1 MTYLGNAKS
10 VQALTVYEVWRD
22 RFLRERLR
30 PAVGIA
36 IFFAFT
42 ITVYFLGERFF
53 ARQEFKSVYLYTS
66 AAVELGLL
74 TCFVLQKT
82 SFGQRYPGL
91 LFLGSSWSLTVVVQL
106 GLAVAQAGELP
117 IFTWSLAFL
126 IQATLM
132 PVRWRLHLIS
142 QLGVLCCHVG
152 INLAL
157 NLSFAKYTPFK
168 LTGLY
173 LYLFWFCLICDLS
186 VYWYECLQRKEFS
199 TRRELESAYQQL
211 EAAEAKYRSIF
222 ENADEGIFQSTPDG
236 RYITANPALARI
248 YGCDS
253 PEEVTAKFTDIERQL
268 YVDPARRNEFLRA
281 IEESGTVSDFES
293 QIYRSDG
300 SIVWISEKARAVRDR
315 SGSVLY
321 YEGLIED
328 ITQRKQAQESLR
340 LFIHALS
347 HDLRNPV
354 AGMLM
359 VLKNWQSKT
368 GDSIAIPR
376 SVLDR
381 MIQGSEQQLRLI
393 NSLLEV
399 HAGELRGLVL
409 HCDAVSLR
417 AIVEAAATDLEPL
430 INDSKATFKNLVSD
444 DLPAVNADKTQ
455 LWRVFS
461 NLIANALKHNLPGL
475 NLTVSAKVIEAE
487 EFIRNHSKAKED
499 IDKLPIINTSATHF
513 GYAQHQ
519 LSTSSQISITNP
531 QSPISNSPSSMIRCT
546 VEDDGVGILPEQC
559 EHLFDLYVR
568 GDRSRHSV
576 GLGLGLYLCRQIIGA
591 HGGEI
596 GVISSAGAGA
606 SFWFTLPLADNSR

>member
-1 MTYLGNAKS
+1 MSYLGNAKS

-22 RFLRERLR
+22 RFLRDRLR

-42 ITVYFLGERFF
+42 ITVYFLGKTFSDP
-53 ARQEFKSVYLYTS
+53 QEFKIVYLYTS
-66 AAVELGLL
+66 AAVQLGLL

-91 LFLGSSWSLTVVVQL
+91 LFLGFSWSLTVVVQV
-106 GLAVAQAGELP
+106 GLALAQAGELP
-117 IFTWSLAFL
+117 IFTWTLAFL
-126 IQATLM
+126 TQATLM

-142 QLGVLCCHVG
+142 QLGVLCCH
-152 INLAL
+152 LSL
-157 NLSFAKYTPFK
+157 NLVLNLNFAKYTAFK
-168 LTGLY
+168 LTGFY

-186 VYWYECLQRKEFS
+186 VYWYECLQRTEFS
-199 TRRELESAYQQL
+199 TRRELQSAYQQL
-211 EAAEAKYRSIF
+211 EVAEAKYRSIF
-222 ENADEGIFQSTPDG
+222 ENAGEGIFQSTPDG

-268 YVDPARRNEFLRA
+268 YVDPVRRNEFLRS

-359 VLKNWQSKT
+359 VLKNWQRKT

-376 SVLDR
+376 SVLER

-409 HCDAVSLR
+409 HCDRVDLR
-417 AIVEAAATDLEPL
+417 AVVEAAAADLEPL
-430 INDSKATFKNLVSD
+430 MNEGKATFKNLIPD
-444 DLPAVNADKTQ
+444 DLPAVNADNTQ
-455 LWRVFS
+455 LRRVFS

-475 NLTVSAKVIEAE
+475 NLTVSAQVI
-487 EFIRNHSKAKED
+487 KAGKLMVNQKKGKQY
-499 IDKLPIINTSATHF
+499 IDKLPITH
-513 GYAQHQ
+513 AQ
-519 LSTSSQISITNP
+519 SPITNP
-531 QSPISNSPSSMIRCT
+531 QLSIPNSSSSMIYCT
-546 VEDDGVGILPEQC
+546 VEDDGAGILPEQC

-568 GDRSRHSV
+568 GYQSRHSV

-596 GVISSAGAGA
+596 GVISSPGAGA
-606 SFWFTLPLADNSR
+606 TFWFTLPLAENSR

>member
-1 MTYLGNAKS
+1 MNSLGKAKS

-22 RFLRERLR
+22 RFLRDRLR

-53 ARQEFKSVYLYTS
+53 AREEFESVYLYTS

-91 LFLGSSWSLTVVVQL
+91 LFLGFSWSLTVIVQL
-106 GLAVAQAGELP
+106 GLAVAQAGDVP

-152 INLAL
+152 INLVL

-168 LTGLY
+168 LTGFY

-211 EAAEAKYRSIF
+211 EVAEAKYRSIF
-222 ENADEGIFQSTPDG
+222 ENAGEGIFQSTPDG

-268 YVDPARRNEFLRA
+268 YVEPARRNEFLRA

-293 QIYRSDG
+293 KIYRCDG
-300 SIVWISEKARAVRDR
+300 SIVWISEKARAVRDS
-315 SGSVLY
+315 SGAVLY

-340 LFIHALS
+340 MFIHALS

-359 VLKNWQSKT
+359 VLKNWQTKT

-376 SVLDR
+376 SILER

-409 HCDAVSLR
+409 HCESVDLR
-417 AIVEAAATDLEPL
+417 AVVEAAATDLEPL
-430 INDSKATFKNLVSD
+430 MNEGKATFKNLVPD
-444 DLPAVNADKTQ
+444 DLPAVKADKTQ
-455 LWRVFS
+455 LWRVLS
-461 NLIANALKHNLPGL
+461 NLIANALKHNRPGL
-475 NLTVSAKVIEAE
+475 NLTVSAQVI
-487 EFIRNHSKAKED
+487 KADKLSINQSTAKQD
-499 IDKLPIINTSATHF
+499 IDKLP
-513 GYAQHQ
+513 
-519 LSTSSQISITNP
+519 LTNP
-531 QSPISNSPSSMIRCT
+531 QSPITNFPSPIPNSPSSMIYCT

-591 HGGEI
+591 HGGQI
-596 GVISSAGAGA
+596 GVISTPGAGA
-606 SFWFTLPLADNSR
+606 SFWFTLPLAENFR

>member
-1 MTYLGNAKS
+1 MSYLGNAKS

-22 RFLRERLR
+22 RFLRDRLR

-42 ITVYFLGERFF
+42 ITVYFMGKTFSDP
-53 ARQEFKSVYLYTS
+53 QEFKIVYLYTS
-66 AAVELGLL
+66 AAVQLGLL

-91 LFLGSSWSLTVVVQL
+91 LFLGFSWSLTVVVQV
-106 GLAVAQAGELP
+106 GLALAQAGELP
-117 IFTWSLAFL
+117 IFTWTLAFL
-126 IQATLM
+126 TQATLM

-152 INLAL
+152 L
-157 NLSFAKYTPFK
+157 NLVLNLNFAKYTAFK
-168 LTGLY
+168 LTGFY

-186 VYWYECLQRKEFS
+186 VYWYECLQRTEFS
-199 TRRELESAYQQL
+199 TRRELQSAYQQL
-211 EAAEAKYRSIF
+211 EVAEAKYRSIF
-222 ENADEGIFQSTPDG
+222 ENAGEGIFQSTPDG
-236 RYITANPALARI
+236 HYITANPALARI

-253 PEEVTAKFTDIERQL
+253 PEEVTAKFTDIDRQL
-268 YVDPARRNEFLRA
+268 YVDPVRRNEFLRS

-359 VLKNWQSKT
+359 VLKNWQRKT

-376 SVLDR
+376 SVLER

-409 HCDAVSLR
+409 HCDRVDLR
-417 AIVEAAATDLEPL
+417 AVVEAAAADLEPL
-430 INDSKATFKNLVSD
+430 MNEAKATFKNLIPD
-444 DLPAVNADKTQ
+444 DLPAVNADNTQ
-455 LWRVFS
+455 LRRVFS

-475 NLTVSAKVIEAE
+475 NLTVSAQVI
-487 EFIRNHSKAKED
+487 KAGKLIINQKKGKQD
-499 IDKLPIINTSATHF
+499 IDKLPITHP
-513 GYAQHQ
+513 Q
-519 LSTSSQISITNP
+519 SRITNP
-531 QSPISNSPSSMIRCT
+531 QLSIPNSSSSMIYCT
-546 VEDDGVGILPEQC
+546 VEDDGAGILPEQC

-568 GDRSRHSV
+568 GYQSRHSV

-596 GVISSAGAGA
+596 GVISSPGAGA
-606 SFWFTLPLADNSR
+606 SFWFTLPLAENFR

>member
-1 MTYLGNAKS
+1 MSYLGNAKS

-42 ITVYFLGERFF
+42 LTVYFVGQALFD
-53 ARQEFKSVYLYTS
+53 RQELKSVYLYTS

-91 LFLGSSWSLTVVVQL
+91 LFLGFSWSLTLVVQL
-106 GLAVAQAGELP
+106 GLAVAQAGEVP
-117 IFTWSLAFL
+117 IFTWTLAFL

-152 INLAL
+152 INLVL
-157 NLSFAKYTPFK
+157 NLTFAKYTPFK

-186 VYWYECLQRKEFS
+186 VYWYESLQRTEFN
-199 TRRELESAYQQL
+199 TKRELESAYQQL
-211 EAAEAKYRSIF
+211 EEAEAKYRSIF
-222 ENADEGIFQSTPDG
+222 ENAGEGIFQSTPDG

-253 PEEVTAKFTDIERQL
+253 PEEVTAKFTDIQQQL
-268 YVDPARRNEFLRA
+268 YVDPVRRKEFLRS

-300 SIVWISEKARAVRDR
+300 SIVWISEKARAVRHS
-315 SGSVLY
+315 SGAVLY

-328 ITQRKQAQESLR
+328 ITQRKQTQESLR

-359 VLKNWQSKT
+359 VLKNWQTKT
-368 GDSIAIPR
+368 GESIAIPR
-376 SVLDR
+376 SVLER

-393 NSLLEV
+393 DSLLEV
-399 HAGELRGLVL
+399 HAGEVRGLVL
-409 HCDAVSLR
+409 HCDRIELKAV
-417 AIVEAAATDLEPL
+417 VAAVATDLEPL
-430 INDSKATFKNLVSD
+430 MNESKATFKNLIPD
-444 DLPAVNADKTQ
+444 DLPAVNADTTQ

-475 NLTVSAKVIEAE
+475 NLTVSAKVISLKKTL
-487 EFIRNHSKAKED
+487 INQIKLKQD
-499 IDKLPIINTSATHF
+499 ID
-513 GYAQHQ
+513 
-519 LSTSSQISITNP
+519 
-531 QSPISNSPSSMIRCT
+531 QSPIPNSQFPIPNSQFPITDSPNMICCT
-546 VEDDGVGILPEQC
+546 VEDDGAGILPEQC

-568 GDRSRHSV
+568 GYQSRHSV
-576 GLGLGLYLCRQIIGA
+576 GLGLGLYLCRQIIAA

-596 GVISSAGAGA
+596 GVISSPGAGA
-606 SFWFTLPLADNSR
+606 IFWFTLPLAENCR

>member
-1 MTYLGNAKS
+1 MSYLGNAKS

-22 RFLRERLR
+22 RFLRDRLR

-42 ITVYFLGERFF
+42 ITVYFLSQTFSDP
-53 ARQEFKSVYLYTS
+53 QEFKIVYLYTS
-66 AAVELGLL
+66 AAVQLGLL

-91 LFLGSSWSLTVVVQL
+91 LFLGFSWSLTVVVQV
-106 GLAVAQAGELP
+106 GLALAQAGELP
-117 IFTWSLAFL
+117 IFTWTLAFL
-126 IQATLM
+126 TQATLM

-152 INLAL
+152 L
-157 NLSFAKYTPFK
+157 NLVLNLNFAKYTAFK
-168 LTGLY
+168 LTGFY

-186 VYWYECLQRKEFS
+186 VYWYECLQRTEFS
-199 TRRELESAYQQL
+199 TRRELQSAYQQL
-211 EAAEAKYRSIF
+211 EVAEAKYRGIF
-222 ENADEGIFQSTPDG
+222 ENAGEGIFQSTPDG

-268 YVDPARRNEFLRA
+268 YVDPVRRNEFLRS

-359 VLKNWQSKT
+359 VLKNWQRKT

-376 SVLDR
+376 SVLER

-409 HCDAVSLR
+409 HCDRVDLR
-417 AIVEAAATDLEPL
+417 AVVEAAAADLEPL
-430 INDSKATFKNLVSD
+430 MNEAKATFKNLIPD
-444 DLPAVNADKTQ
+444 DLPAVNADHTQ
-455 LWRVFS
+455 LRRVFS

-475 NLTVSAKVIEAE
+475 NLTVSAQVI
-487 EFIRNHSKAKED
+487 KAGKLLINQKAGKLY
-499 IDKLPIINTSATHF
+499 IDKLPINHPQSP
-513 GYAQHQ
+513 
-519 LSTSSQISITNP
+519 ITNP
-531 QSPISNSPSSMIRCT
+531 QLSIPNSSSSMIYCT
-546 VEDDGVGILPEQC
+546 VEDDGAGILPEQC

-568 GDRSRHSV
+568 GYQSRHSV

-596 GVISSAGAGA
+596 GVISSPGAGA
-606 SFWFTLPLADNSR
+606 SFWFTLPLAENSR

>member
-1 MTYLGNAKS
+1 MSYLGNKKS
-10 VQALTVYEVWRD
+10 VEELTVYEVWRD
-22 RFLRERLR
+22 RFLRDRLR

-36 IFFAFT
+36 IFFGFS
-42 ITVYFLGERFF
+42 IIIYLIGEALF
-53 ARQEFKSVYLYTS
+53 APREFKIIYLYTS
-66 AAVELGLL
+66 AVVELSLL
-74 TCFVLQKT
+74 ICFVLQKT
-82 SFGQRYPGL
+82 AIGQRYPGW
-91 LFLGSSWSLTVVVQL
+91 LFLGFSWSLTVLVQL
-106 GLAVAQAGELP
+106 GLAVAKIGDLP
-117 IFTWSLAFL
+117 ILTWSLAFL
-126 IQATLM
+126 TQATLI

-142 QLGVLCCHVG
+142 QLGVLFCHVG
-152 INLAL
+152 INLVL
-157 NLSFAKYTPFK
+157 NLSLARYSAFRLSGF
-168 LTGLY
+168 Y

-186 VYWYECLQRKEFS
+186 VYWYECLQRTEFS
-199 TRRELESAYQQL
+199 TKRELASAYQQL
-211 EAAEAKYRSIF
+211 EVAEAKYRSIF
-222 ENADEGIFQSTPDG
+222 ENAGEGIFQSTPDG

-268 YVDPARRNEFLRA
+268 YVDPVRRNEFLRS

-293 QIYRSDG
+293 QIYRCDG
-300 SIVWISEKARAVRDR
+300 SIVWISEKARAVRHS
-315 SGSVLY
+315 SGAVLY
-321 YEGLIED
+321 YEGSVED

-359 VLKNWQSKT
+359 VLKNWQTKT

-376 SVLDR
+376 PVLER

-393 NSLLEV
+393 NSLLDV
-399 HAGELRGLVL
+399 HAGEVRGLVL
-409 HCDAVSLR
+409 HCDRIDLKALV
-417 AIVEAAATDLEPL
+417 ATVATDLEPL
-430 INDSKATFKNLVSD
+430 MNDAKAIFSNLIPD
-444 DLPAVNADKTQ
+444 NLPAVNADTTQ

-475 NLTVSAKVIEAE
+475 NLRVSAKVIDVEKV
-487 EFIRNHSKAKED
+487 FINPSKLKQD
-499 IDKLPIINTSATHF
+499 IDKSPIPN
-513 GYAQHQ
+513 
-519 LSTSSQISITNP
+519 SQFPIPNP
-531 QSPISNSPSSMIRCT
+531 QFPIPHSPNMICCT

-596 GVISSAGAGA
+596 GVISSPGAGA
-606 SFWFTLPLADNSR
+606 IFWFTLPLAENCR

>member
-1 MTYLGNAKS
+1 MSYLGNAKS

-22 RFLRERLR
+22 RFLRDRLR

-42 ITVYFLGERFF
+42 ITVYFLGQTFSDP
-53 ARQEFKSVYLYTS
+53 QKFKIVYLYTS
-66 AAVELGLL
+66 AAVQLGLL

-91 LFLGSSWSLTVVVQL
+91 LFLGFSWSLTVVVQV
-106 GLAVAQAGELP
+106 GLALAQAGELP
-117 IFTWSLAFL
+117 IFTWTLAFL
-126 IQATLM
+126 TQATLM

-152 INLAL
+152 LNLVL
-157 NLSFAKYTPFK
+157 NLSFAKYTAFK
-168 LTGLY
+168 LTGFY

-186 VYWYECLQRKEFS
+186 VYWYECLQRTEFS
-199 TRRELESAYQQL
+199 TRRELQSAYQQL
-211 EAAEAKYRSIF
+211 EVAEAKYRSIF
-222 ENADEGIFQSTPDG
+222 ENAGEGIFQSTPDG

-268 YVDPARRNEFLRA
+268 YVDPVRRNEFLRS

-359 VLKNWQSKT
+359 VLKNWQTKT

-376 SVLDR
+376 SVLER

-409 HCDAVSLR
+409 HCDRVDLR
-417 AIVEAAATDLEPL
+417 AVLEAAAADLEPL
-430 INDSKATFKNLVSD
+430 MNEAKATFKNLIPD
-444 DLPAVNADKTQ
+444 DLPAVNADNTQ
-455 LWRVFS
+455 LRRVFS

-475 NLTVSAKVIEAE
+475 NLTVSAQVLKGGKLI
-487 EFIRNHSKAKED
+487 INQKEGKQD
-499 IDKLPIINTSATHF
+499 IDKLPITHP
-513 GYAQHQ
+513 Q
-519 LSTSSQISITNP
+519 SPITNP
-531 QSPISNSPSSMIRCT
+531 QLSIPNSSSSMIYCT
-546 VEDDGVGILPEQC
+546 VEDDGAGILPEQC

-568 GDRSRHSV
+568 GYQSRHSV

-591 HGGEI
+591 YGGEI
-596 GVISSAGAGA
+596 GVISSPGAGA
-606 SFWFTLPLADNSR
+606 TFWFTLPLAENFR

>member
-1 MTYLGNAKS
+1 MNYLGNAKS

-91 LFLGSSWSLTVVVQL
+91 LFLAFSWSLTVIVQL

-117 IFTWSLAFL
+117 IFTWILAFL

-152 INLAL
+152 INLVL
-157 NLSFAKYTPFK
+157 NLSLAKYTPFK

-173 LYLFWFCLICDLS
+173 LYLFWICLICDLS

-211 EAAEAKYRSIF
+211 EEAEAKYRSIF
-222 ENADEGIFQSTPDG
+222 ENAGEGIFQSTPDG

-268 YVDPARRNEFLRA
+268 YVDPARRNEFLRS

-293 QIYRSDG
+293 KIYRSDG
-300 SIVWISEKARAVRDR
+300 SIVWISEKARAVRDS
-315 SGSVLY
+315 SGAVLY

-359 VLKNWQSKT
+359 LLKNWQTKT

-399 HAGELRGLVL
+399 HAGELRGFVL
-409 HCDAVSLR
+409 HCDAVNLR

-430 INDSKATFKNLVSD
+430 MNEGKATFKNLVPD

-475 NLTVSAKVIEAE
+475 NLTVSAQVIKAGKL
-487 EFIRNHSKAKED
+487 IINHTTAKQD
-499 IDKLPIINTSATHF
+499 IDKLPITNPPSP
-513 GYAQHQ
+513 
-519 LSTSSQISITNP
+519 ITNP
-531 QSPISNSPSSMIRCT
+531 QSPIPNPGSRMIYCT
-546 VEDDGVGILPEQC
+546 VEDDGAGILPEQC

-568 GDRSRHSV
+568 GNQSRHSV

-591 HGGEI
+591 HGGKI
-596 GVISSAGAGA
+596 GVISTPGAGA
-606 SFWFTLPLADNSR
+606 SFWFTLPVAENSR

>member
-1 MTYLGNAKS
+1 MNYLGNAKS

-22 RFLRERLR
+22 RFLRDRLR

-42 ITVYFLGERFF
+42 ITVYFLGEAFF
-53 ARQEFKSVYLYTS
+53 IRQEFKSVYLYTS

-74 TCFVLQKT
+74 SCFVLQKT

-91 LFLGSSWSLTVVVQL
+91 LFLGFSWSLTVVIQI

-152 INLAL
+152 INLVL
-157 NLSFAKYTPFK
+157 NLSFAKYTAFK
-168 LTGLY
+168 LTGFY

-211 EAAEAKYRSIF
+211 EVAEAKYRSIF
-222 ENADEGIFQSTPDG
+222 ENAGEGIFQSTPDG

-253 PEEVTAKFTDIERQL
+253 PEEVTAKFTDIDRQL
-268 YVDPARRNEFLRA
+268 YVDPARRNEFLRS

-293 QIYRSDG
+293 KIYRSDG
-300 SIVWISEKARAVRDR
+300 SIVWISEKARAVRDS
-315 SGSVLY
+315 SGSLLY

-359 VLKNWQSKT
+359 VLKNWQTKT
-368 GDSIAIPR
+368 GDAIAIPR
-376 SVLDR
+376 SILER

-409 HCDAVSLR
+409 HCEVVDLR
-417 AIVEAAATDLEPL
+417 ALLEAAATDLEPL
-430 INDSKATFKNLVSD
+430 MNEGKATFKNLVPD
-444 DLPAVNADKTQ
+444 DLPAVKADKTQ
-455 LWRVFS
+455 LWRVLS

-475 NLTVSAKVIEAE
+475 NLTVSAKVI
-487 EFIRNHSKAKED
+487 KAGKLIINQSTAKQD
-499 IDKLPIINTSATHF
+499 IDKLP
-513 GYAQHQ
+513 
-519 LSTSSQISITNP
+519 ITNP
-531 QSPISNSPSSMIRCT
+531 QSPIPNPGSRMIYCT
-546 VEDDGVGILPEQC
+546 VEDDGAGILPEQC

-591 HGGEI
+591 HGGQI
-596 GVISSAGAGA
+596 GVISTPGAGA
-606 SFWFTLPLADNSR
+606 SFWFTLPLAENSR

>member
-1 MTYLGNAKS
+1 MSYLGNQKS
-10 VQALTVYEVWRD
+10 VQELTDYEVWRD
-22 RFLRERLR
+22 RFLRDRLR

-36 IFFAFT
+36 IFFAFS
-42 ITVYFLGERFF
+42 IIVYLLGEAVF
-53 ARQEFKSVYLYTS
+53 APREFKIIYLYTS

-82 SFGQRYPGL
+82 AIGKRYPGW
-91 LFLGSSWSLTVVVQL
+91 LFLGFSWSLTVLVQL
-106 GLAVAQAGELP
+106 GLAVAKVGDLP
-117 IFTWSLAFL
+117 ILTWSLAFL
-126 IQATLM
+126 TQATLM

-142 QLGVLCCHVG
+142 QLGVLFCHVG
-152 INLAL
+152 INLVL
-157 NLSFAKYTPFK
+157 NLSFARYTAFR
-168 LTGLY
+168 LSGFY

-186 VYWYECLQRKEFS
+186 VYWYECLQRTEFN
-199 TRRELESAYQQL
+199 TKRELESAYQQL
-211 EAAEAKYRSIF
+211 EVAEAKYRSIF
-222 ENADEGIFQSTPDG
+222 ENAGEGIFQSTPDG

-253 PEEVTAKFTDIERQL
+253 PEEVTAKFTDIEQQL
-268 YVDPARRNEFLRA
+268 YVDPVRRNEFLRS

-300 SIVWISEKARAVRDR
+300 SIVWISEKARAVRHS
-315 SGSVLY
+315 SGAVLY
-321 YEGLIED
+321 YEGSIED

-359 VLKNWQSKT
+359 VLKNWQTKT
-368 GDSIAIPR
+368 GESIAIPR
-376 SVLDR
+376 SVLQR

-399 HAGELRGLVL
+399 HAGEVRGLVL
-409 HCDAVSLR
+409 HCDRVDLKAV
-417 AIVEAAATDLEPL
+417 VEAVATDLEPL
-430 INDSKATFKNLVSD
+430 MNEAQATFKNLIPD
-444 DLPAVNADKTQ
+444 DLPAVNADNTQ

-461 NLIANALKHNLPGL
+461 NLIANALKHNIPGL
-475 NLTVSAKVIEAE
+475 NLTVSAKVINVEKV
-487 EFIRNHSKAKED
+487 FINPSKLKQD
-499 IDKLPIINTSATHF
+499 IDKSPIPNS
-513 GYAQHQ
+513 
-519 LSTSSQISITNP
+519 
-531 QSPISNSPSSMIRCT
+531 QSPIPNSPSMICCT
-546 VEDDGVGILPEQC
+546 VEDDGAGILPEQC

-568 GDRSRHSV
+568 GYQSRHSV

-596 GVISSAGAGA
+596 GVISSPGAGA
-606 SFWFTLPLADNSR
+606 IFWFTLPLAEHCG

>member
-1 MTYLGNAKS
+1 MSYLGKTKS

-22 RFLRERLR
+22 RFLRDRLR

-42 ITVYFLGERFF
+42 ITVYFLGKRFLTH
-53 ARQEFKSVYLYTS
+53 QEFKSVYLYTS

-91 LFLGSSWSLTVVVQL
+91 LFLGFSWSLTVVVQL

-152 INLAL
+152 INLVL

-222 ENADEGIFQSTPDG
+222 ENAGEGIFQSTPDG

-253 PEEVTAKFTDIERQL
+253 PEEVTAKFTDIDRQL
-268 YVDPARRNEFLRA
+268 YVDPARRNEFLRS

-293 QIYRSDG
+293 KIYRSDG

-359 VLKNWQSKT
+359 VLKNWQRKT
-368 GDSIAIPR
+368 GDSITIPR
-376 SVLDR
+376 SVLER

-409 HCDAVSLR
+409 HCDRVDLR
-417 AIVEAAATDLEPL
+417 AVVEAAAADLEPL
-430 INDSKATFKNLVSD
+430 MNEAKATFKNLTPD
-444 DLPAVNADKTQ
+444 DLPAVNADHTQ
-455 LWRVFS
+455 LRRVFS

-475 NLTVSAKVIEAE
+475 NLTVSAHVI
-487 EFIRNHSKAKED
+487 KAGKLIINQKKGKQY
-499 IDKLPIINTSATHF
+499 IDKLPITH
-513 GYAQHQ
+513 
-519 LSTSSQISITNP
+519 P
-531 QSPISNSPSSMIRCT
+531 QSPITNSQLSIPNSSSSMIYCT

-568 GDRSRHSV
+568 GDQSRHSV

-596 GVISSAGAGA
+596 GVISSPGAGA
-606 SFWFTLPLADNSR
+606 SFWFTLPLAENSR

>member
-1 MTYLGNAKS
+1 MSYLGNAKS

-22 RFLRERLR
+22 RFLRDRLR

-42 ITVYFLGERFF
+42 ITVYFLGKTFSDP
-53 ARQEFKSVYLYTS
+53 QEFKIVYLYTS
-66 AAVELGLL
+66 AAVQLGLL

-91 LFLGSSWSLTVVVQL
+91 LFLGFSWSLTVVVQV
-106 GLAVAQAGELP
+106 GLALAQAGELP

-126 IQATLM
+126 TQATLM

-142 QLGVLCCHVG
+142 QLGVLCCH
-152 INLAL
+152 LSL
-157 NLSFAKYTPFK
+157 NLVLNLNFAKYTAFK
-168 LTGLY
+168 LTGFY

-186 VYWYECLQRKEFS
+186 VYWYECLQRTEFS
-199 TRRELESAYQQL
+199 TKRELQSAYQQL
-211 EAAEAKYRSIF
+211 EVAEAKYRSIF
-222 ENADEGIFQSTPDG
+222 ENAGEGIFQSTPDG

-268 YVDPARRNEFLRA
+268 YVDPVRRNEFLRS

-359 VLKNWQSKT
+359 VLKNWQRKT

-376 SVLDR
+376 SVLER

-409 HCDAVSLR
+409 HCDRLELR
-417 AIVEAAATDLEPL
+417 AVVEAAAADLEPL
-430 INDSKATFKNLVSD
+430 MNEAKATFKNLLPD
-444 DLPAVNADKTQ
+444 DLPAVNADNTQ
-455 LWRVFS
+455 LRRVFS
-461 NLIANALKHNLPGL
+461 NLIANALKHNMPGL
-475 NLTVSAKVIEAE
+475 NITVSAQVIKGGKL
-487 EFIRNHSKAKED
+487 IINQKKGKQD
-499 IDKLPIINTSATHF
+499 IDKLPITHP
-513 GYAQHQ
+513 Q
-519 LSTSSQISITNP
+519 SPITNP
-531 QSPISNSPSSMIRCT
+531 QLSIPNSSSSMIYCT
-546 VEDDGVGILPEQC
+546 VEDDGAGILPEQC

-568 GDRSRHSV
+568 GYQSRHSV

-596 GVISSAGAGA
+596 GVISSPGAGA
-606 SFWFTLPLADNSR
+606 TFWFTLPLAENSR

>member
-22 RFLRERLR
+22 RFLRDRLR

-53 ARQEFKSVYLYTS
+53 ARQEFESVYLYTS

-91 LFLGSSWSLTVVVQL
+91 LFLGFSWSLTVVVQL
-106 GLAVAQAGELP
+106 GLAVAQAGEVP
-117 IFTWSLAFL
+117 IFTWTLAFL

-142 QLGVLCCHVG
+142 QLGVLFCHVG
-152 INLAL
+152 INLVL

-211 EAAEAKYRSIF
+211 EVAEAKYRSIF

-293 QIYRSDG
+293 KIYRSDG
-300 SIVWISEKARAVRDR
+300 SIVWISEKARAVRD
-315 SGSVLY
+315 STGSLLY

-359 VLKNWQSKT
+359 VLKNWQTKS

-399 HAGELRGLVL
+399 HAGELRGFVL
-409 HCDAVSLR
+409 HCDRVDLR

-430 INDSKATFKNLVSD
+430 MNEGQASFKNLVPH
-444 DLPAVNADKTQ
+444 DLPAVNADYTQ

-461 NLIANALKHNLPGL
+461 NLITNALKHNLPGL
-475 NLTVSAKVIEAE
+475 NLTVSAKVIHAE
-487 EFIRNHSKAKED
+487 KSSFNQNAAKHKSEHLR
-499 IDKLPIINTSATHF
+499 IPPEQFPIPH
-513 GYAQHQ
+513 
-519 LSTSSQISITNP
+519 
-531 QSPISNSPSSMIRCT
+531 SPSSMIRCT

>member
-1 MTYLGNAKS
+1 MSYLGNAKS

-22 RFLRERLR
+22 RFLRDRLR
-30 PAVGIA
+30 PAVAIA

-53 ARQEFKSVYLYTS
+53 AHQEFKSVYLYTS

-82 SFGQRYPGL
+82 SIGHRYPGL
-91 LFLGSSWSLTVVVQL
+91 LFLGFSWSLTVVVQL

-152 INLAL
+152 INLVL
-157 NLSFAKYTPFK
+157 NLSFAKYTAFK
-168 LTGLY
+168 LTGFY

-211 EAAEAKYRSIF
+211 EVAEAKYRSIV
-222 ENADEGIFQSTPDG
+222 ENAGEGIFQSTPDG

-300 SIVWISEKARAVRDR
+300 SIVWISEKARAVRDS
-315 SGSVLY
+315 SGSLLY

-359 VLKNWQSKT
+359 VLKNWQAKT

-376 SVLDR
+376 SILER

-409 HCDAVSLR
+409 HCERVDLR

-430 INDSKATFKNLVSD
+430 MNEGKATFKNLVPD
-444 DLPAVNADKTQ
+444 DLPAVNADNTQ

-475 NLTVSAKVIEAE
+475 NLTVSAKVINAKKL
-487 EFIRNHSKAKED
+487 IINHSEAKQDME
-499 IDKLPIINTSATHF
+499 KLPI
-513 GYAQHQ
+513 
-519 LSTSSQISITNP
+519 TNY
-531 QSPISNSPSSMIRCT
+531 QFPIANSPSSMIYCT

-568 GDRSRHSV
+568 GDRARHSV

-596 GVISSAGAGA
+596 GVISAPGAGA
-606 SFWFTLPLADNSR
+606 IFWFTLPLAENCR

>member
-1 MTYLGNAKS
+1 MSYLGNAKS

-22 RFLRERLR
+22 RFLRDRLR

-42 ITVYFLGERFF
+42 ITVYFLGQTFSDP
-53 ARQEFKSVYLYTS
+53 QEFKIVYLYTS
-66 AAVELGLL
+66 AAVQLGLL

-91 LFLGSSWSLTVVVQL
+91 LFLGFSWSLTVVVQV
-106 GLAVAQAGELP
+106 GLALAQAGELP

-126 IQATLM
+126 TQATLM

-152 INLAL
+152 L
-157 NLSFAKYTPFK
+157 NLVLNLNFAKYTAFK
-168 LTGLY
+168 LTGFY

-186 VYWYECLQRKEFS
+186 VYWYECLQRTEFS
-199 TRRELESAYQQL
+199 TRRELQSAYQQL
-211 EAAEAKYRSIF
+211 EVAEAKYRSIF
-222 ENADEGIFQSTPDG
+222 ENAGEGIFQSTPDG

-268 YVDPARRNEFLRA
+268 YVDPVRRNEFLRS

-359 VLKNWQSKT
+359 VLKNWQRKT

-376 SVLDR
+376 SVLER

-409 HCDAVSLR
+409 HCDRVDLR
-417 AIVEAAATDLEPL
+417 AVVEAAAADLEPL
-430 INDSKATFKNLVSD
+430 MNEAKATFKNLIPD
-444 DLPAVNADKTQ
+444 DLPAVNADNTQ
-455 LWRVFS
+455 LRRVFS

-475 NLTVSAKVIEAE
+475 NLTVSAQVI
-487 EFIRNHSKAKED
+487 KAGKLIINQKKGKQD
-499 IDKLPIINTSATHF
+499 IDKLPITH
-513 GYAQHQ
+513 AQ
-519 LSTSSQISITNP
+519 SPITNP
-531 QSPISNSPSSMIRCT
+531 QLSIPNSSSSMIYCT
-546 VEDDGVGILPEQC
+546 VEDDGAGILPEQC

-568 GDRSRHSV
+568 GYQSRHSV

-596 GVISSAGAGA
+596 GVISSPGAGA
-606 SFWFTLPLADNSR
+606 SFWFTLPLAENSR

>member
-1 MTYLGNAKS
+1 MSYLGNAKS
-10 VQALTVYEVWRD
+10 VQGLTVYEVWRD
-22 RFLRERLR
+22 RFLRDRLR

-53 ARQEFKSVYLYTS
+53 VAQEFKSVYLYTS

-91 LFLGSSWSLTVVVQL
+91 LFLGFSWSLTVVVQL

-168 LTGLY
+168 LTGFY

-211 EAAEAKYRSIF
+211 EVAEAKYRSIF
-222 ENADEGIFQSTPDG
+222 ENAGEGIFQSTPDG

-268 YVDPARRNEFLRA
+268 YVDPHRRNEFLRS

-293 QIYRSDG
+293 KIYRSDG
-300 SIVWISEKARAVRDR
+300 SIVWISEKARAVRDS
-315 SGSVLY
+315 SGAVLY

-359 VLKNWQSKT
+359 VLKNWQTKP

-376 SVLDR
+376 SFLER

-409 HCDAVSLR
+409 HCDAVDLR
-417 AIVEAAATDLEPL
+417 AVVEAAATDLEPL
-430 INDSKATFKNLVSD
+430 MNEGKATFKNLVPD
-444 DLPAVNADKTQ
+444 NLPAVNADKTQ

-461 NLIANALKHNLPGL
+461 NLFANALKHNLPGL
-475 NLTVSAKVIEAE
+475 NLTVSAQVI
-487 EFIRNHSKAKED
+487 KAGKLIINQSTAKQD
-499 IDKLPIINTSATHF
+499 IHKLP
-513 GYAQHQ
+513 
-519 LSTSSQISITNP
+519 ITNP
-531 QSPISNSPSSMIRCT
+531 QSPITNPQSPIPNPGSRMIYCT
-546 VEDDGVGILPEQC
+546 VEDDGAGILPEQC
-559 EHLFDLYVR
+559 EHLFDLYLR
-568 GDRSRHSV
+568 GDKSRHSV

-591 HGGEI
+591 HGGQI
-596 GVISSAGAGA
+596 GVISTPGAGA
-606 SFWFTLPLADNSR
+606 SFWFTLPLAENFR

>member
-1 MTYLGNAKS
+1 
-10 VQALTVYEVWRD
+10 
-22 RFLRERLR
+22 
-30 PAVGIA
+30 
-36 IFFAFT
+36 
-42 ITVYFLGERFF
+42 
-53 ARQEFKSVYLYTS
+53 
-66 AAVELGLL
+66 
-74 TCFVLQKT
+74 
-82 SFGQRYPGL
+82 
-91 LFLGSSWSLTVVVQL
+91 
-106 GLAVAQAGELP
+106 
-117 IFTWSLAFL
+117 
-126 IQATLM
+126 
-132 PVRWRLHLIS
+132 
-142 QLGVLCCHVG
+142 
-152 INLAL
+152 
-157 NLSFAKYTPFK
+157 
-168 LTGLY
+168 
-173 LYLFWFCLICDLS
+173 LS
-186 VYWYECLQRKEFS
+186 VYWYECLQRTEFS
-199 TRRELESAYQQL
+199 TRRELQSAYQQL
-211 EAAEAKYRSIF
+211 EVAEAKYRSIF
-222 ENADEGIFQSTPDG
+222 ENAGEGIFQSTPDG

-268 YVDPARRNEFLRA
+268 YVDPVRRNEFLRS
-281 IEESGTVSDFES
+281 IEKSGTVSDFES

-359 VLKNWQSKT
+359 VLKNWQRKT
-368 GDSIAIPR
+368 GDSIVIPR
-376 SVLDR
+376 SVLER

-409 HCDAVSLR
+409 HCDAVNLR

-430 INDSKATFKNLVSD
+430 MKESKATFKNLVSD
-444 DLPAVNADKTQ
+444 DLPAVKADKTQ

-475 NLTVSAKVIEAE
+475 NLTVSAKVIKAE
-487 EFIRNHSKAKED
+487 KFIINHSKAKED
-499 IDKLPIINTSATHF
+499 IDKFPILNS
-513 GYAQHQ
+513 
-519 LSTSSQISITNP
+519 

-568 GDRSRHSV
+568 GDRDRHSL
-576 GLGLGLYLCRQIIGA
+576 GLGLGLYLCRQIITA

-596 GVISSAGAGA
+596 GVTSNPGAGA
-606 SFWFTLPLADNSR
+606 IFWFTLPVA

>member
-1 MTYLGNAKS
+1 MTGLALRTLQSVMNYPGHEKS

-22 RFLRERLR
+22 RFLRDRLR
-30 PAVGIA
+30 PAVRIA

-42 ITVYFLGERFF
+42 IIVYLLGEAIF
-53 ARQEFKSVYLYTS
+53 APREFKIVYLYTS

-74 TCFVLQKT
+74 TCLVLQKT
-82 SFGQRYPGL
+82 AIGKRYPGL
-91 LFLGSSWSLTVVVQL
+91 LFLGFSWSLTVIVQL
-106 GLAVAQAGELP
+106 GLAAAQVGQLP
-117 IFTWSLAFL
+117 IFIWSLAFL
-126 IQATLM
+126 TQATLM

-142 QLGVLCCHVG
+142 QLGVLFCHIG
-152 INLAL
+152 INLVL
-157 NLSFAKYTPFK
+157 NLSFAKYTAFR
-168 LTGLY
+168 LSGFY

-186 VYWYECLQRKEFS
+186 VYWYECLQRTEFS

-211 EAAEAKYRSIF
+211 EVAEAKYRSIF
-222 ENADEGIFQSTPDG
+222 ENAGEGIFQSTPDG

-268 YVDPARRNEFLRA
+268 YVDPDRRNEFLRS

-293 QIYRSDG
+293 KIYRSDG
-300 SIVWISEKARAVRDR
+300 SIVWISEKARAVRDS
-315 SGSVLY
+315 SGSLLY
-321 YEGLIED
+321 YEGLVED
-328 ITQRKQAQESLR
+328 ITQRKQAQESQR

-359 VLKNWQSKT
+359 VLKNWQTKT

-381 MIQGSEQQLRLI
+381 MIQGSDQQLRLI
-393 NSLLEV
+393 NSLLEI
-399 HAGELRGLVL
+399 HAGELGGLVL
-409 HCDAVSLR
+409 HCDRVDLR
-417 AIVEAAATDLEPL
+417 ALVEATATDLEPL
-430 INDSKATFKNLVSD
+430 MNEAQATFTNLVPD
-444 DLPAVNADKTQ
+444 NLPAVNADTTH

-475 NLTVSAKVIEAE
+475 NLTVSAQIITAEKIKINQSQTKQDIE
-487 EFIRNHSKAKED
+487 
-499 IDKLPIINTSATHF
+499 KLPIKNYQF
-513 GYAQHQ
+513 P
-519 LSTSSQISITNP
+519 ITNS
-531 QSPISNSPSSMIRCT
+531 QNSMIYCT

-568 GDRSRHSV
+568 GYQSRHSV

-596 GVISSAGAGA
+596 GVISSPGAGA
-606 SFWFTLPLADNSR
+606 IFWFTLPLVENGS

>member
-1 MTYLGNAKS
+1 MSYLGNAKS

-22 RFLRERLR
+22 RFLRDRLR

-91 LFLGSSWSLTVVVQL
+91 LFLGFSWSLTVVVQV

-117 IFTWSLAFL
+117 IFTWILAFL

-152 INLAL
+152 INLVL

-173 LYLFWFCLICDLS
+173 LYLFWICLICDLS

-211 EAAEAKYRSIF
+211 EVAEAKYRSIF
-222 ENADEGIFQSTPDG
+222 ENAGEGIFQSTPDG

-268 YVDPARRNEFLRA
+268 YVDPSRRNEFLRS

-293 QIYRSDG
+293 KIYRCDG
-300 SIVWISEKARAVRDR
+300 SIVWISEKARAVRD
-315 SGSVLY
+315 STGSLLY

-359 VLKNWQSKT
+359 VLKNWQTKP

-376 SVLDR
+376 SILER

-409 HCDAVSLR
+409 HCESVNLR
-417 AIVEAAATDLEPL
+417 AVVEAAATDLEPL
-430 INDSKATFKNLVSD
+430 MNEGKATFKNLVPD

-461 NLIANALKHNLPGL
+461 NLIANALKHNLPEL
-475 NLTVSAKVIEAE
+475 NLTVSAQVI
-487 EFIRNHSKAKED
+487 KAGKLIINQRTAKQN
-499 IDKLPIINTSATHF
+499 IDKLPIANPQSP
-513 GYAQHQ
+513 
-519 LSTSSQISITNP
+519 ITNP
-531 QSPISNSPSSMIRCT
+531 QSPIPNPGSRMIYCT
-546 VEDDGVGILPEQC
+546 VEDDGAGILPEQC

-568 GDRSRHSV
+568 GDQSRHSV

-591 HGGEI
+591 HGGQI
-596 GVISSAGAGA
+596 GVISTPGAGA
-606 SFWFTLPLADNSR
+606 SFWFTLPLAENFR

>member
-1 MTYLGNAKS
+1 MSYLGNAKS

-22 RFLRERLR
+22 RFLRDRLR

-42 ITVYFLGERFF
+42 ITVYFLGKTFSDP
-53 ARQEFKSVYLYTS
+53 QEFKIVYLYTS
-66 AAVELGLL
+66 AAVQLGLL

-91 LFLGSSWSLTVVVQL
+91 LFLGFSWSLTVVVQV
-106 GLAVAQAGELP
+106 GLALAQAGELP
-117 IFTWSLAFL
+117 IFTWTLAFL
-126 IQATLM
+126 TQATLM

-152 INLAL
+152 L
-157 NLSFAKYTPFK
+157 NLVLNLNFAKYTAFK
-168 LTGLY
+168 LTGFY

-186 VYWYECLQRKEFS
+186 VYWYECLQRTEFS
-199 TRRELESAYQQL
+199 TRRELQSAYQQL
-211 EAAEAKYRSIF
+211 EVAEAKYRSIF
-222 ENADEGIFQSTPDG
+222 ENAGEGIFQSTPDG

-268 YVDPARRNEFLRA
+268 YVDPVRRNEFLRS
-281 IEESGTVSDFES
+281 IEESGTVSDFEF

-359 VLKNWQSKT
+359 VLKNWQRKT

-376 SVLDR
+376 SVLER

-409 HCDAVSLR
+409 HCERVDLR
-417 AIVEAAATDLEPL
+417 AVVEAAAADLEPL
-430 INDSKATFKNLVSD
+430 MNEAKATFKNLIPD
-444 DLPAVNADKTQ
+444 NLPAVNADNTQ
-455 LWRVFS
+455 LRRVFS

-475 NLTVSAKVIEAE
+475 NLTVSAQLIEAGKL
-487 EFIRNHSKAKED
+487 IINQKKRKQD
-499 IDKLPIINTSATHF
+499 IDKLPITPPQSP
-513 GYAQHQ
+513 
-519 LSTSSQISITNP
+519 ITNP
-531 QSPISNSPSSMIRCT
+531 QLSIPNSSSSMIYCT
-546 VEDDGVGILPEQC
+546 VEDDGAGILPEQC

-568 GDRSRHSV
+568 GYQSRHSV

-596 GVISSAGAGA
+596 GVISSPGAGA
-606 SFWFTLPLADNSR
+606 SFWFTLPLAENSR

>member
-1 MTYLGNAKS
+1 MTILLLAMNYLGNAKS
-10 VQALTVYEVWRD
+10 VQGLTVYEVWRD
-22 RFLRERLR
+22 RFLRDRLR

-42 ITVYFLGERFF
+42 ITVYFLGEAFF
-53 ARQEFKSVYLYTS
+53 IRQEFKSVYLYTS

-91 LFLGSSWSLTVVVQL
+91 LFLGFSWSLTVVIQI

-152 INLAL
+152 INLVL
-157 NLSFAKYTPFK
+157 NLSFAKYTAFK
-168 LTGLY
+168 LTGFY

-186 VYWYECLQRKEFS
+186 VYWYESLQRKEFS

-211 EAAEAKYRSIF
+211 EVAEAKYRSIF
-222 ENADEGIFQSTPDG
+222 ENAGEGIFQSTPDG

-268 YVDPARRNEFLRA
+268 YVDPARRNEFLRS
-281 IEESGTVSDFES
+281 IEESGTVSDLES
-293 QIYRSDG
+293 KIYRSDG
-300 SIVWISEKARAVRDR
+300 TIVWISEKARAVRDS
-315 SGSVLY
+315 SGAVLY

-359 VLKNWQSKT
+359 VLKNWQTKP

-376 SVLDR
+376 SILER

-409 HCDAVSLR
+409 HCERVDLR

-430 INDSKATFKNLVSD
+430 MNEGKATFKNLVPD

-475 NLTVSAKVIEAE
+475 NLTVSAQVI
-487 EFIRNHSKAKED
+487 KAGKLIINQSTAKQN
-499 IDKLPIINTSATHF
+499 IDKLPIANPQSP
-513 GYAQHQ
+513 
-519 LSTSSQISITNP
+519 ITNP
-531 QSPISNSPSSMIRCT
+531 QSPIPNPGSRMIYCT
-546 VEDDGVGILPEQC
+546 VEDDGAGILPEQC

-568 GDRSRHSV
+568 GDQSRHSV

-591 HGGEI
+591 HGGQI
-596 GVISSAGAGA
+596 GVISTPGAGA
-606 SFWFTLPLADNSR
+606 SFWFTLPLAENFR

>member
-1 MTYLGNAKS
+1 MSYLGNAKS
-10 VQALTVYEVWRD
+10 VQALTIYEVWRD
-22 RFLRERLR
+22 RFLRDRLR
-30 PAVGIA
+30 PAVAIA

-42 ITVYFLGERFF
+42 ITVYFLGEAFF

-74 TCFVLQKT
+74 TCFVLQTT
-82 SFGQRYPGL
+82 SFGKRYPGL
-91 LFLGSSWSLTVVVQL
+91 LFLGFSWSLTVVVQL
-106 GLAVAQAGELP
+106 GLAVAQAGDLP

-152 INLAL
+152 INLVL
-157 NLSFAKYTPFK
+157 NLSFAKYTAFK
-168 LTGLY
+168 LTGFY

-211 EAAEAKYRSIF
+211 EEAEAKYRSIF
-222 ENADEGIFQSTPDG
+222 ENAGEGIFQSTPDG

-268 YVDPARRNEFLRA
+268 YVDPARRNEFLRS

-359 VLKNWQSKT
+359 VLKNLQRKT

-376 SVLDR
+376 SVLER

-399 HAGELRGLVL
+399 HAGELRGFVL
-409 HCDAVSLR
+409 HCDRVDLR
-417 AIVEAAATDLEPL
+417 AVVEAAAADLEPL
-430 INDSKATFKNLVSD
+430 INEAQATFKNLVPD
-444 DLPAVNADKTQ
+444 GLPAVNADNTQ
-455 LWRVFS
+455 LRRVFS

-475 NLTVSAKVIEAE
+475 NLTVSAQVIKTGKLILNHQEAKQNLE
-487 EFIRNHSKAKED
+487 
-499 IDKLPIINTSATHF
+499 KLPI
-513 GYAQHQ
+513 
-519 LSTSSQISITNP
+519 TNY
-531 QSPISNSPSSMIRCT
+531 QSPITNFHSPIPNSPSSMIYCT

-568 GDRSRHSV
+568 GYQSRHSV

-596 GVISSAGAGA
+596 GVISSPGAGA
-606 SFWFTLPLADNSR
+606 TFWFTLPLAENSR

>member
-22 RFLRERLR
+22 RFLRDRLR

-53 ARQEFKSVYLYTS
+53 ARQEFESVYLYTS

-91 LFLGSSWSLTVVVQL
+91 LFLGFSWSLTVIVQL

-126 IQATLM
+126 IQATVM

-142 QLGVLCCHVG
+142 QLGVLFCHVG
-152 INLAL
+152 INLVL

-222 ENADEGIFQSTPDG
+222 ENAGEGIFQSTPDG

-268 YVDPARRNEFLRA
+268 YVDPARRNEFLRS

-293 QIYRSDG
+293 KIYRSDG
-300 SIVWISEKARAVRDR
+300 SIVWISEKARAVRDS
-315 SGSVLY
+315 SGAVLY

-359 VLKNWQSKT
+359 VLKNWQTKT

-409 HCDAVSLR
+409 HCESVNLR

-430 INDSKATFKNLVSD
+430 MNEGKATFKNLVPD

-455 LWRVFS
+455 LWRVLS
-461 NLIANALKHNLPGL
+461 NLIANALKHNFPGL
-475 NLTVSAKVIEAE
+475 NLTVSAQVIKAE
-487 EFIRNHSKAKED
+487 KLTINQRRAKQD
-499 IDKLPIINTSATHF
+499 IDKLP
-513 GYAQHQ
+513 
-519 LSTSSQISITNP
+519 ITNP
-531 QSPISNSPSSMIRCT
+531 QSPITNPQSPIPNPGSRMIYCT
-546 VEDDGVGILPEQC
+546 VEDDGAGILPEQC
-559 EHLFDLYVR
+559 EHLFDLYAR

-576 GLGLGLYLCRQIIGA
+576 GLGLGLYLCRQIINA
-591 HGGEI
+591 HGGQI
-596 GVISSAGAGA
+596 GVISTPGAGA
-606 SFWFTLPLADNSR
+606 SFWFTLPLAENLR

>member
-1 MTYLGNAKS
+1 MSYLGNAKS

-22 RFLRERLR
+22 RFLRDRLR

-42 ITVYFLGERFF
+42 ITVYFLGQTFSDP
-53 ARQEFKSVYLYTS
+53 QKFKIVYLYTS
-66 AAVELGLL
+66 AAVQLGLL

-91 LFLGSSWSLTVVVQL
+91 LFLGFSWSLTVVVQV
-106 GLAVAQAGELP
+106 GLALAQAGELP

-126 IQATLM
+126 TQATLM

-152 INLAL
+152 L
-157 NLSFAKYTPFK
+157 NLVLNLNFAKYTAFK
-168 LTGLY
+168 LTGFY

-186 VYWYECLQRKEFS
+186 VYWYECLQRTEFS
-199 TRRELESAYQQL
+199 TRRELQSAYQQL
-211 EAAEAKYRSIF
+211 EVAEAKYRGIF
-222 ENADEGIFQSTPDG
+222 ENAGEGIFQSTPDG

-268 YVDPARRNEFLRA
+268 YVDPVRRNEFLRS

-359 VLKNWQSKT
+359 VLKNWQRKT

-376 SVLDR
+376 SVLER

-409 HCDAVSLR
+409 HCDRVDLR
-417 AIVEAAATDLEPL
+417 AVVEAAAADLEPL
-430 INDSKATFKNLVSD
+430 MNEAKATFKNLIPE
-444 DLPAVNADKTQ
+444 DLPAVNADNTQ
-455 LWRVFS
+455 LRRVFS

-475 NLTVSAKVIEAE
+475 NLTVSAQVIEAGKLS
-487 EFIRNHSKAKED
+487 INPKKGKQD
-499 IDKLPIINTSATHF
+499 IDQLPITH
-513 GYAQHQ
+513 AHSPITTPQ
-519 LSTSSQISITNP
+519 LSIPNSS
-531 QSPISNSPSSMIRCT
+531 SSMIYCT
-546 VEDDGVGILPEQC
+546 VEDDGAGILPEQC

-568 GDRSRHSV
+568 GYQSRHSV

-596 GVISSAGAGA
+596 GVISSPGAGA
-606 SFWFTLPLADNSR
+606 SFWFTLPLAENSR

>member
-1 MTYLGNAKS
+1 MNYLGNAKS
-10 VQALTVYEVWRD
+10 VQVLTAYEVWRN
-22 RFLRERLR
+22 RFLQDRLR

-36 IFFAFT
+36 IFFALT
-42 ITVYFLGERFF
+42 ITVYFMGEAFF
-53 ARQEFKSVYLYTS
+53 VRQEFKSVYLYTS
-66 AAVELGLL
+66 AAVEMGLL

-91 LFLGSSWSLTVVVQL
+91 LFLGFSWSLTVIIQL
-106 GLAVAQAGELP
+106 GLAVAGAGELP
-117 IFTWSLAFL
+117 IFTWTLAFL

-142 QLGVLCCHVG
+142 QLGVLCCHIG
-152 INLAL
+152 INLVL
-157 NLSFAKYTPFK
+157 NLSFAKYSAFR
-168 LTGLY
+168 LTGFY

-199 TRRELESAYQQL
+199 TRRKLESAYQQL
-211 EAAEAKYRSIF
+211 EVAEVKYRSIF
-222 ENADEGIFQSTPDG
+222 ENAGEGIFQSTPDG

-248 YGCDS
+248 YGCNS
-253 PEEVTAKFTDIERQL
+253 PEEVTAKFTDIDRQL
-268 YVDPARRNEFLRA
+268 YVDPDRRNEFLRS

-293 QIYRSDG
+293 KIYRCDG
-300 SIVWISEKARAVRDR
+300 SIVWISEKVRAVRD
-315 SGSVLY
+315 STGSVLY
-321 YEGLIED
+321 HEGLIED
-328 ITQRKQAQESLR
+328 ITQRKQAQESQR

-359 VLKNWQSKT
+359 VLKNWQTKT

-393 NSLLEV
+393 NSLLEI
-399 HAGELRGLVL
+399 HAGELGGLFL
-409 HCDAVSLR
+409 HCERVDLR
-417 AIVEAAATDLEPL
+417 AVVEAAAADLEPL
-430 INDSKATFKNLVSD
+430 MNEAQATFKNLVPD
-444 DLPAVNADKTQ
+444 DFPAVNADATQ

-461 NLIANALKHNLPGL
+461 NLISNALKHNMPGL
-475 NLTVSAKVIEAE
+475 NLTVSAQIITAKQIKINQSKTKENIE
-487 EFIRNHSKAKED
+487 
-499 IDKLPIINTSATHF
+499 KLPITN
-513 GYAQHQ
+513 YQ
-519 LSTSSQISITNP
+519 LAITNS
-531 QSPISNSPSSMIRCT
+531 QNSMIYCT

-568 GDRSRHSV
+568 GYQSRHSV

-596 GVISSAGAGA
+596 GVISSPGAGA
-606 SFWFTLPLADNSR
+606 IFWFTLPLADNGS

>member
-1 MTYLGNAKS
+1 MNYPGNAKS
-10 VQALTVYEVWRD
+10 VEASTVYEVWRD
-22 RFLRERLR
+22 RFLRDRLR

-42 ITVYFLGERFF
+42 IIVYLLGEAIF
-53 ARQEFKSVYLYTS
+53 APREFKIIYLYTS

-82 SFGQRYPGL
+82 AIGKRYPGL
-91 LFLGSSWSLTVVVQL
+91 LFLGFSWSLTVLVQI
-106 GLAVAQAGELP
+106 GLAAAKVGDLP
-117 IFTWSLAFL
+117 ILTWSLAFL
-126 IQATLM
+126 TQATLM

-152 INLAL
+152 INLVL
-157 NLSFAKYTPFK
+157 NLSLARYTAFR
-168 LTGLY
+168 LSGFY

-186 VYWYECLQRKEFS
+186 VYWYESLQRTEFS
-199 TRRELESAYQQL
+199 TKRELESAYQQL
-211 EAAEAKYRSIF
+211 EVAEAKYRSIF
-222 ENADEGIFQSTPDG
+222 ENAGEGIFQSTPDG

-268 YVDPARRNEFLRA
+268 YVDPDRRNEFLRSIA
-281 IEESGTVSDFES
+281 GSNTVSDFES

-300 SIVWISEKARAVRDR
+300 SIVWISEKARAVRDS

-340 LFIHALS
+340 VFIHALS

-359 VLKNWQSKT
+359 VLKNWQTKT
-368 GDSIAIPR
+368 GDSIAISR
-376 SVLDR
+376 SILER

-409 HCDAVSLR
+409 HCDRVDLR
-417 AIVEAAATDLEPL
+417 ALVEATATDLEPL
-430 INDSKATFKNLVSD
+430 INEAQATFTNLVPD
-444 DLPAVNADKTQ
+444 NLPAVNADTTH

-475 NLTVSAKVIEAE
+475 NLTVSAQVINAEKLIINQKEA
-487 EFIRNHSKAKED
+487 KQD
-499 IDKLPIINTSATHF
+499 IEKLPITTLRLRSGQDYRLPIPNS
-513 GYAQHQ
+513 
-519 LSTSSQISITNP
+519 
-531 QSPISNSPSSMIRCT
+531 QSPITNFPSSMIYCT

-596 GVISSAGAGA
+596 GVISSPGAGA
-606 SFWFTLPLADNSR
+606 IFWFTLPLAENSR

>member
-1 MTYLGNAKS
+1 MNYLGNAKS

-91 LFLGSSWSLTVVVQL
+91 LFLGFSWSLTVVVQL

-117 IFTWSLAFL
+117 IFTWILAFL

-152 INLAL
+152 INLVL

-173 LYLFWFCLICDLS
+173 LYLFWICLICDLS

-315 SGSVLY
+315 TGSVLY

-359 VLKNWQSKT
+359 VLKNWQTKT

-409 HCDAVSLR
+409 HCDAVNLR

-430 INDSKATFKNLVSD
+430 MNDSKATFKNLVPD

-487 EFIRNHSKAKED
+487 EFIINHSKAKED
-499 IDKLPIINTSATHF
+499 IDKLPIINTSATHL

-519 LSTSSQISITNP
+519 LSTSSQLPITNR

>member
-1 MTYLGNAKS
+1 MPHALFVPHVSEKGYMFYPGHEKS
-10 VQALTVYEVWRD
+10 AQALTVYEVWRD
-22 RFLRERLR
+22 RFLRDRLS
-30 PAVGIA
+30 PAVRIA

-42 ITVYFLGERFF
+42 IIVYLLGEAIF
-53 ARQEFKSVYLYTS
+53 APREFKIVYLYTS
-66 AAVELGLL
+66 AAVQLGLL
-74 TCFVLQKT
+74 TCLVLQKT
-82 SFGQRYPGL
+82 SIGQRYPGL
-91 LFLGSSWSLTVVVQL
+91 LFLGFSWSLTVVVQL
-106 GLAVAQAGELP
+106 GLAAAKIGDLP
-117 IFTWSLAFL
+117 LLTWSLAFL
-126 IQATLM
+126 TQATLM

-142 QLGVLCCHVG
+142 QLGVLFCHVG
-152 INLAL
+152 INLIL
-157 NLSFAKYTPFK
+157 NLSFAKYTTFR
-168 LTGLY
+168 LSGFY

-211 EAAEAKYRSIF
+211 EVAEAKYRSIF
-222 ENADEGIFQSTPDG
+222 ENAGEGIFQSTPEG

-268 YVDPARRNEFLRA
+268 YVDPARRNQFLRS
-281 IEESGTVSDFES
+281 IEESNTVSDFES

-300 SIVWISEKARAVRDR
+300 SIVWISEKARVVRDS

-328 ITQRKQAQESLR
+328 ITQRKQAQESQR

-359 VLKNWQSKT
+359 VLKNWQTKT
-368 GDSIAIPR
+368 GNSIAIPR
-376 SVLDR
+376 SVLER

-399 HAGELRGLVL
+399 HAGELRGLVI
-409 HCDAVSLR
+409 HCNAVDLR
-417 AIVEAAATDLEPL
+417 ALVKAAAADLEPL
-430 INDSKATFKNLVSD
+430 INDAQATFTNLVPD
-444 DLPAVNADKTQ
+444 NLPAVNADYTQ

-461 NLIANALKHNLPGL
+461 NLISNALKHNLPGL
-475 NLTVSAKVIEAE
+475 KLKISAQLISPEENTINLISTKQT
-487 EFIRNHSKAKED
+487 RG
-499 IDKLPIINTSATHF
+499 KLPTTN
-513 GYAQHQ
+513 
-519 LSTSSQISITNP
+519 SQF
-531 QSPISNSPSSMIRCT
+531 PIPNYPNSMIYCS

-568 GDRSRHSV
+568 GNQSRHSV

-591 HGGEI
+591 HGGQI
-596 GVISSAGAGA
+596 GVISSHGTGAI
-606 SFWFTLPLADNSR
+606 FWFTLPLAENSR

>member
-1 MTYLGNAKS
+1 MSYLGNAKS

-22 RFLRERLR
+22 RFLRDRLR

-42 ITVYFLGERFF
+42 ITVYFLGQTFSDP
-53 ARQEFKSVYLYTS
+53 QKFKIVYLYTS
-66 AAVELGLL
+66 AAVQLGLL

-91 LFLGSSWSLTVVVQL
+91 LFLGFSWSLTVVVQV
-106 GLAVAQAGELP
+106 GLALAQAGELP

-126 IQATLM
+126 TQATLM

-152 INLAL
+152 LNLVL
-157 NLSFAKYTPFK
+157 NLSFAKYTAFK
-168 LTGLY
+168 LTGFY

-186 VYWYECLQRKEFS
+186 VYWYECLQRTEFS
-199 TRRELESAYQQL
+199 TRRELQSAYQQL
-211 EAAEAKYRSIF
+211 EVAEAKYRSIF
-222 ENADEGIFQSTPDG
+222 ENAGEGIFQSTPDG

-268 YVDPARRNEFLRA
+268 YVDPVRRNEFLRS
-281 IEESGTVSDFES
+281 IEESGTVSDFEF

-359 VLKNWQSKT
+359 VLKNWQRKT

-376 SVLDR
+376 SVLER

-409 HCDAVSLR
+409 HCDRVDLR
-417 AIVEAAATDLEPL
+417 AVVEAAAADLEPL
-430 INDSKATFKNLVSD
+430 MNEAKATFKNLIPD
-444 DLPAVNADKTQ
+444 NLPAVNADNTQ
-455 LWRVFS
+455 LRRVFS

-475 NLTVSAKVIEAE
+475 NLTVSAQLIKGGKLLV
-487 EFIRNHSKAKED
+487 NQKKGKQY
-499 IDKLPIINTSATHF
+499 IDKLPITH
-513 GYAQHQ
+513 AQ
-519 LSTSSQISITNP
+519 SPITNP
-531 QSPISNSPSSMIRCT
+531 QLSIPNPSSSMIYCT
-546 VEDDGVGILPEQC
+546 VEDDGAGILPEQC

-568 GDRSRHSV
+568 GYQSRHSV

-596 GVISSAGAGA
+596 GVISSPGAGA
-606 SFWFTLPLADNSR
+606 SFWFTLPVAENSR

>member
-1 MTYLGNAKS
+1 MNYLGNAKS

-91 LFLGSSWSLTVVVQL
+91 LFLAFSWSLTVVVQL

-117 IFTWSLAFL
+117 IFTWILAFL
-126 IQATLM
+126 IQATLI

-152 INLAL
+152 INLVL

-173 LYLFWFCLICDLS
+173 LYLFWICLICDLS

-211 EAAEAKYRSIF
+211 EVAEAKYRSIF
-222 ENADEGIFQSTPDG
+222 ENAGEGIFQSTPDG

-293 QIYRSDG
+293 KIYRSDG
-300 SIVWISEKARAVRDR
+300 SIVWISEKARAVRDS
-315 SGSVLY
+315 SGAVLY

-359 VLKNWQSKT
+359 VLKNWQTKP

-376 SVLDR
+376 SVLER

-409 HCDAVSLR
+409 HFDAVDLR
-417 AIVEAAATDLEPL
+417 AVVEAAATDLEPL
-430 INDSKATFKNLVSD
+430 MNEGKATFKNLVPD
-444 DLPAVNADKTQ
+444 NLPAVKADKTQ
-455 LWRVFS
+455 LWRVLS

-475 NLTVSAKVIEAE
+475 NLTVSAQVI
-487 EFIRNHSKAKED
+487 KADKLIINQSTAKQD
-499 IDKLPIINTSATHF
+499 TDKLP
-513 GYAQHQ
+513 
-519 LSTSSQISITNP
+519 LTNP
-531 QSPISNSPSSMIRCT
+531 QSPIPNSPSSMIYCT

-591 HGGEI
+591 HGGQI
-596 GVISSAGAGA
+596 GVISTPGAGA
-606 SFWFTLPLADNSR
+606 SFWFTLPLAENLR

>member
-1 MTYLGNAKS
+1 MNYLGHAKS
-10 VQALTVYEVWRD
+10 VQGLTVYEVWRD
-22 RFLRERLR
+22 RFLRDRLR
-30 PAVGIA
+30 PAIGIA

-42 ITVYFLGERFF
+42 ITVYFLGKRFF
-53 ARQEFKSVYLYTS
+53 AHQEFKSVYLYTS
-66 AAVELGLL
+66 ATVELGLL

-91 LFLGSSWSLTVVVQL
+91 LFLGFSWSLTVVVQL

-152 INLAL
+152 INLVL

-211 EAAEAKYRSIF
+211 EVAEAKYRSIF
-222 ENADEGIFQSTPDG
+222 ENAGEGIFQSTPDG

-268 YVDPARRNEFLRA
+268 YVDPVRRNEFLRS

-293 QIYRSDG
+293 KIYRSDG

-359 VLKNWQSKT
+359 VLKNWQRKT

-376 SVLDR
+376 SVLER

-409 HCDAVSLR
+409 HCDRVDLR
-417 AIVEAAATDLEPL
+417 VVVEAAAADLEPL
-430 INDSKATFKNLVSD
+430 MKEAKATFKNWIPD
-444 DLPAVNADKTQ
+444 DLPAVNADHTQ
-455 LWRVFS
+455 LRRVFS

-475 NLTVSAKVIEAE
+475 NLTVSAQVI
-487 EFIRNHSKAKED
+487 KAGKLIIHQKKGKPD
-499 IDKLPIINTSATHF
+499 IDKLPITH
-513 GYAQHQ
+513 
-519 LSTSSQISITNP
+519 P
-531 QSPISNSPSSMIRCT
+531 QSPITNPPLSIPNYSSSIIYCT
-546 VEDDGVGILPEQC
+546 VEDDGAGILPEQC

-568 GDRSRHSV
+568 GDQSRHSV

-596 GVISSAGAGA
+596 GVISSPGAGA
-606 SFWFTLPLADNSR
+606 SFWFTLPLAENSR

>member
-1 MTYLGNAKS
+1 MNYLGNAKS

-22 RFLRERLR
+22 RFLRDRLR

-53 ARQEFKSVYLYTS
+53 AGQEFKSVYLYTS

-91 LFLGSSWSLTVVVQL
+91 LFLGFSWSLTVVVQL

-117 IFTWSLAFL
+117 VFTWSLAFL

-152 INLAL
+152 INLVL

-186 VYWYECLQRKEFS
+186 VYWYECLQRTEFS

-222 ENADEGIFQSTPDG
+222 ENACEGIFQSTPDG

-268 YVDPARRNEFLRA
+268 YVDPARRNEFLRS

-293 QIYRSDG
+293 KIYRSDG

-359 VLKNWQSKT
+359 VLKNWQRKT

-376 SVLDR
+376 SVLER

-409 HCDAVSLR
+409 HCERLDLR
-417 AIVEAAATDLEPL
+417 AVVEAAAADLEPL
-430 INDSKATFKNLVSD
+430 MNEAKATFKNLIPD

-475 NLTVSAKVIEAE
+475 NLTVFAQVIKGGKLIINQKKGKQE
-487 EFIRNHSKAKED
+487 
-499 IDKLPIINTSATHF
+499 IDKLPINHLQSP
-513 GYAQHQ
+513 
-519 LSTSSQISITNP
+519 ITNP
-531 QSPISNSPSSMIRCT
+531 QLSIPNSSSSMIYCT
-546 VEDDGVGILPEQC
+546 VEDDGAGILPEQC

-568 GDRSRHSV
+568 GYQSRHSV

-596 GVISSAGAGA
+596 GVISSPGAGA
-606 SFWFTLPLADNSR
+606 SFWFTLPLAENSR

>member
-1 MTYLGNAKS
+1 MNYLGNAKS

-91 LFLGSSWSLTVVVQL
+91 LFLAFSWSLTVVVQL

-117 IFTWSLAFL
+117 IFTWILAFL
-126 IQATLM
+126 IQATLI

-152 INLAL
+152 INLVL
-157 NLSFAKYTPFK
+157 NLSLAKYTPFK

-173 LYLFWFCLICDLS
+173 LYLFWICLICDLS

-211 EAAEAKYRSIF
+211 EVAEAKYRSIF
-222 ENADEGIFQSTPDG
+222 ENAGEGIFQSTPDG

-293 QIYRSDG
+293 KIYRSDG
-300 SIVWISEKARAVRDR
+300 SIVWISEKARAVRDS
-315 SGSVLY
+315 SGAVLY

-359 VLKNWQSKT
+359 VLKNWQTKP

-376 SVLDR
+376 SVLER

-409 HCDAVSLR
+409 HFDAVDLR
-417 AIVEAAATDLEPL
+417 AVVEAAATDLEPL
-430 INDSKATFKNLVSD
+430 MNEGKATFKNLVPD
-444 DLPAVNADKTQ
+444 NLPAVKADKTQ
-455 LWRVFS
+455 LWRVLS

-475 NLTVSAKVIEAE
+475 NLTVSAQVI
-487 EFIRNHSKAKED
+487 KADKLIINQSTAKQD
-499 IDKLPIINTSATHF
+499 TDKLP
-513 GYAQHQ
+513 
-519 LSTSSQISITNP
+519 LTNP
-531 QSPISNSPSSMIRCT
+531 QSPIPNSPSSMIYCT

-591 HGGEI
+591 HGGQI
-596 GVISSAGAGA
+596 GVISTPGAGA
-606 SFWFTLPLADNSR
+606 SFWFTLPLAENLR

>member
-1 MTYLGNAKS
+1 MPYSYLMLVRLGYMFYPGHEKS

-22 RFLRERLR
+22 RFLRDRLS
-30 PAVGIA
+30 PAVRIA

-42 ITVYFLGERFF
+42 IIVYLLGEAIF
-53 ARQEFKSVYLYTS
+53 APREFKIVYLYTS
-66 AAVELGLL
+66 AAVQLGLL
-74 TCFVLQKT
+74 TCLVLQKT
-82 SFGQRYPGL
+82 SFGKRYPGL
-91 LFLGSSWSLTVVVQL
+91 LFLGFSWSLTVVVQL
-106 GLAVAQAGELP
+106 GLAAAKIGDLP
-117 IFTWSLAFL
+117 ILTWSLAFL
-126 IQATLM
+126 TQATLM

-142 QLGVLCCHVG
+142 QLGVLFCHVG
-152 INLAL
+152 INLIL
-157 NLSFAKYTPFK
+157 NLSFAKYTAFR
-168 LTGLY
+168 LSGFY

-199 TRRELESAYQQL
+199 TRRELQSAYQQL
-211 EAAEAKYRSIF
+211 EVAEAKYRSIF
-222 ENADEGIFQSTPDG
+222 ENAGEGIFQSTPEG

-268 YVDPARRNEFLRA
+268 YVDPARRNQFLRS
-281 IEESGTVSDFES
+281 IEQSNTVSDFES

-300 SIVWISEKARAVRDR
+300 SIVWISEKARVVRDS

-328 ITQRKQAQESLR
+328 ITQRKQAQESQR

-359 VLKNWQSKT
+359 VLKNWQTKT
-368 GDSIAIPR
+368 GNSIAIPR
-376 SVLDR
+376 SVLER

-409 HCDAVSLR
+409 HCNAVDLR
-417 AIVEAAATDLEPL
+417 ALVKAAAADLEPL
-430 INDSKATFKNLVSD
+430 INDAQATFTNLVPD
-444 DLPAVNADKTQ
+444 DLPAVNADYTQ

-461 NLIANALKHNLPGL
+461 NLISNALKHNLPGL
-475 NLTVSAKVIEAE
+475 KLKISAQLITSPENTINLISTKQTRE
-487 EFIRNHSKAKED
+487 
-499 IDKLPIINTSATHF
+499 KLATPN
-513 GYAQHQ
+513 
-519 LSTSSQISITNP
+519 SQFPITNYP
-531 QSPISNSPSSMIRCT
+531 NSMIYCS

-568 GDRSRHSV
+568 GNQSRHSV
-576 GLGLGLYLCRQIIGA
+576 GLGLGLYLCKQIIGA
-591 HGGEI
+591 HGGQI
-596 GVISSAGAGA
+596 GVISSHGTGAI
-606 SFWFTLPLADNSR
+606 FWFTLPLAENSR

>member
-1 MTYLGNAKS
+1 MNYLGNAKS
-10 VQALTVYEVWRD
+10 VQGLTVYEVWRD
-22 RFLRERLR
+22 RFLRDRLR

-42 ITVYFLGERFF
+42 ITVYFVGERFL
-53 ARQEFKSVYLYTS
+53 ARQEFESVYLYTS

-91 LFLGSSWSLTVVVQL
+91 LFLGFSWSLTVVVQI
-106 GLAVAQAGELP
+106 GLAVAQVGDLP

-152 INLAL
+152 INLVL
-157 NLSFAKYTPFK
+157 NLSFAKYTAFK

-222 ENADEGIFQSTPDG
+222 ENAGEGIFQSTPDG

-268 YVDPARRNEFLRA
+268 YVDPARRNEFLRS

-293 QIYRSDG
+293 KIYRCDG
-300 SIVWISEKARAVRDR
+300 SIVWISEKARAVRDS
-315 SGSVLY
+315 SGAVLY

-359 VLKNWQSKT
+359 VLKNWQTKT

-409 HCDAVSLR
+409 HCDAVDLR

-430 INDSKATFKNLVSD
+430 MNEGKATFKNLVPED
-444 DLPAVNADKTQ
+444 FPAVNADKTQ

-475 NLTVSAKVIEAE
+475 NLTVSAQLI
-487 EFIRNHSKAKED
+487 KAGKLTINQTTAKQN
-499 IDKLPIINTSATHF
+499 IDKLPITNPQF
-513 GYAQHQ
+513 P
-519 LSTSSQISITNP
+519 ITNP
-531 QSPISNSPSSMIRCT
+531 GSRMIYCT

-568 GDRSRHSV
+568 GDQSRHSV

-591 HGGEI
+591 HGGQI
-596 GVISSAGAGA
+596 GVISTPGAGA
-606 SFWFTLPLADNSR
+606 SFWFTLPVAENCR

>member
-1 MTYLGNAKS
+1 MSYLGNAKS

-22 RFLRERLR
+22 RFLRDRLR

-42 ITVYFLGERFF
+42 ITVYFLGERFL
-53 ARQEFKSVYLYTS
+53 AHQEFKSVYLYTS

-82 SFGQRYPGL
+82 SFGKRYPGL
-91 LFLGSSWSLTVVVQL
+91 LFLGFSWSLTVVVQF
-106 GLAVAQAGELP
+106 GLAAAQAGELP

-211 EAAEAKYRSIF
+211 EVAEAKYRSIF
-222 ENADEGIFQSTPDG
+222 ENAGEGIFQSTPDG

-268 YVDPARRNEFLRA
+268 YVDPVRRNEFLRS

-293 QIYRSDG
+293 KIYRSDG

-354 AGMLM
+354 VGMLM
-359 VLKNWQSKT
+359 VLKNWQRKT

-376 SVLDR
+376 SVLER

-409 HCDAVSLR
+409 HCDRVDLR
-417 AIVEAAATDLEPL
+417 AVVEAAATDLEPL
-430 INDSKATFKNLVSD
+430 MNEAKATFKNLIPD
-444 DLPAVNADKTQ
+444 DLPAVNADHTQ
-455 LWRVFS
+455 LRRVFS

-475 NLTVSAKVIEAE
+475 NLTVSAQVI
-487 EFIRNHSKAKED
+487 KAGKLIINQKEGKQD
-499 IDKLPIINTSATHF
+499 IDKLPIAH
-513 GYAQHQ
+513 
-519 LSTSSQISITNP
+519 P
-531 QSPISNSPSSMIRCT
+531 QSPIANPQLSIPNSSSSMIYCT
-546 VEDDGVGILPEQC
+546 VEDDGAGILPEQC

-568 GDRSRHSV
+568 GNQSRHSV

-596 GVISSAGAGA
+596 GVISSPGAGA
-606 SFWFTLPLADNSR
+606 SFWFTLPVAENSR